1 MASKLLKEIG
11 LSGMLLAGFALIGV
25 IVLAVI
31 YDQTS
36 DRIKENQHQAL
47 LKQLTEI
54 VPIERFENIHEK
66 TAVKL
71 PAGTFGMKDEAIVYL
86 VKKANQ
92 PEAAIFNVT
101 TMKGYGGAIQL
112 LVGINKDQTISGVR
126 VISHKETPGLG
137 DKVELG
143 KTNWVLS
150 FNGKSLENPST
161 SRWAVKKDGGE
172 FDQFTGATITPRAV
186 VGMVKQVLLWSQ
198 QHFDELF
205 TGKYEAVK
213 ETQ

>member
-71 PAGTFGMKDEAIVYL
+71 PVGTFGMKDEAIVYL

-112 LVGINKDQTISGVR
+112 LVGINKDQTISGLR

-150 FNGKSLENPST
+150 FNGKSLDNPST
-161 SRWAVKKDGGE
+161 SHWAVKKDGGE